1 MKRLGPIDVAIV
13 LGSGLSE
20 LFRERAPVTRISYE
34 ELALPF
40 ARLAGHTGEALVRTW
55 HGKRVVTFAGRAHA
69 YQGFHARE
77 VTRNIEIATEGGAR
91 TVLLTNAAGALNETY
106 KPGDLM
112 IIADHINLSGLNPII
127 GSGLADP
134 FINMADAYSPRLRRL
149 ASEIDH
155 QLHEGVYAGMLGP
168 TYETPAEARYLRT
181 IGADAVGMSTVLE
194 TIAARARGL
203 EVFGISL
210 ITNMVAAPQTSHTD
224 VAASASQAEPRLAT
238 LLDALIAQ
246 I

>member
-1 MKRLGPIDVAIV
+1 MKHLGTIDVAIV
-13 LGSGLSE
+13 LGSGLSD
-20 LFRERAPVTRISYE
+20 LFGERAAFTRISYE

-40 ARLAGHTGEALVRTW
+40 ARLAGHTGEVLVTTW
-55 HGKRVVTFAGRAHA
+55 HGKRVVMFAGRAHA
-69 YQGFHARE
+69 YQGFNARE
-77 VTRNIEIATEGGAR
+77 ITRNIDIAAESGAR
-91 TVLLTNAAGALNETY
+91 TVLLTNAAGALNETF

-149 ASEIDH
+149 AAEIDP

-168 TYETPAEARYLRT
+168 TYETAAEARYLRT

-194 TIAARARGL
+194 TIAARAHGL

-210 ITNMVAAPQTSHTD
+210 ITNVVAAPQTSHTD
-224 VAASASQAEPRLAT
+224 VTTAATHAAPRLAT

-246 I
+246 F